1 VGVPSA
7 DVTHLHSGKVR
18 DLYALDDDLVL
29 VVASDRISAFDH
41 VLSTP
46 IPDKG
51 VVLTQLSLWWFS
63 RLADLMPNHV
73 VTADIAEYPAALR
86 DQASMLRGRSMLCRR
101 LSMVPVEAVARGYLA
116 GSGWAS
122 YQASGTIAGH
132 QLPPGLTEA
141 TRLPDAIFTPTT
153 KAPIGEHDEPLTL
166 DAVVALV
173 GAEVAGRLRDLTLSA
188 YEKAHAVALARGLVV
203 ADTKF
208 EFGQDKAGTITLAD
222 EVLTPD
228 SSRFWPA
235 ASWSPGGPQTSFDKQ
250 YVRDWL
256 VSDES
261 GWSRDSGKPPP
272 PLPPD
277 VVGETRAKYIEAY
290 QLLTGEP
297 VPYL

>member
-1 VGVPSA
+1 VLSA
-7 DVTHLHSGKVR
+7 DATHLHSGKVR
-18 DLYALDDDLVL
+18 DLYAIGDDLVL

-73 VTADIAEYPAALR
+73 VTADIDEYPAGLR
-86 DQASMLRGRSMLCRR
+86 DQAAMLRGRSMLCRR

-122 YQASGTIAGH
+122 YKASGAVAGH
-132 QLPPGLTEA
+132 QLPPDLTEA
-141 TRLPDAIFTPTT
+141 ARLPEAIFTPTT
-153 KAPIGEHDEPLTL
+153 KAPIGEHDEPLTFE
-166 DAVVALV
+166 AVVGLV
-173 GAEVAGRLRDLTLSA
+173 GAELAERLRELTLSA
-188 YEKAHAVALARGLVV
+188 YERAHAVGLARGLIV
-203 ADTKF
+203 ADTKL
-208 EFGQDKAGTITLAD
+208 EFGQDQAGALTLAD

-228 SSRFWPA
+228 SSRFWLA
-235 ASWSPGGPQTSFDKQ
+235 DTWSPGGAQHSFDKQ

-256 VSDES
+256 VSEES
-261 GWSRDSGKPPP
+261 GWSRASGEPPP

-290 QLLTGEP
+290 RLLTGEP

>member
-1 VGVPSA
+1 MGVLSA
-7 DVTHLHSGKVR
+7 DVTHLHAGKVR
-18 DLYALDDDLVL
+18 DLYAIDDDLVL

-41 VLSTP
+41 ILSTP

-86 DQASMLRGRSMLCRR
+86 AQAPMLRGRSMLCRR

-122 YQASGTIAGH
+122 YQASRSIAGQ

-141 TRLPDAIFTPTT
+141 ARLPDAIFTPTT
-153 KAPIGEHDEPLTL
+153 KAPIGEHDEPLTF

-173 GAEVAGRLRDLTLSA
+173 GADVAERLRDLTLAA
-188 YEKAHAVALARGLVV
+188 YEKAHGVALARGLVV

-208 EFGQDKAGTITLAD
+208 EFGQDGAGTLTLAD

-235 ASWSPGGPQTSFDKQ
+235 ASWAPGGPPPSFDKQ

-290 QLLTGEP
+290 QLLTGEA